1 MFCIA
6 VYFLDKFLRKIEYA
20 QGWFWGY
27 KKHVNSLH
35 KKLEIGLL
43 FIYLITSF
51 MFIFIF
57 KFESVNIAYVIFT
70 YLGGKL
76 ILRAL
81 MEWKYDRESKE
92 YIFSVIGVFTFIF
105 MTSILFYFFSTCCI
119 IKIDSINNK
128 IINE

>member
-1 MFCIA
+1 MGASTFGIITIVFCIA
-6 VYFLDKFLRKIEYA
+6 VYFLDKFLRKKLNMPK
-20 QGWFWGY
+20 GGFWGY

-51 MFIFIF
+51 IFIF

-70 YLGGKL
+70 YLGGTL
-76 ILRAL
+76 ILKAL
-81 MEWKYDRESKE
+81 MEWKYDKESQE

-105 MTSILFYFFSTCCI
+105 MTSILFYFFPPAL
-119 IKIDSINNK
+119 
-128 IINE
+128 

>member
-1 MFCIA
+1 MGTSTFWIITIVFCIA
-6 VYFLDKFLRKIEYA
+6 VYFFDKFLRKKLNMPKIV
-20 QGWFWGY
+20 FWGH

-51 MFIFIF
+51 IFIF
-57 KFESVNIAYVIFT
+57 KFESINIAYVIFT
-70 YLGGKL
+70 YLGGTL

-92 YIFSVIGVFTFIF
+92 YIFSIIGIFTFII
-105 MTSILFYFFSTCCI
+105 MTSILFYFFPSAA
-119 IKIDSINNK
+119 
-128 IINE
+128 